1 MAQYYKP
8 SYYTKVKQVSLRS
21 PHKSGGPPGRRFV
34 HAAVVE
40 IAGGLHGASSS
51 RAAASWASSAP
62 VLYTSASRVRPV
74 PMREVPLPV
83 K

>member
-1 MAQYYKP
+1 M
-8 SYYTKVKQVSLRS
+8 
-21 PHKSGGPPGRRFV
+21 SGGPCKDEGHGLPRQS
-34 HAAVVE
+34 
-40 IAGGLHGASSS
+40 AGGSGTRPYKGSQRQEGTVGGIIRPPGQVSSSS
-51 RAAASWASSAP
+51 RAAASWASSVP